1 MRETRSL
8 LLVGVGGQG
17 TVLVTTILSKGL
29 VMAGFD
35 VKMAEVHGMAQR
47 GGSVSTQVRYG
58 DAVFSPI
65 VGRGGADA
73 LVAFE
78 TMEALRWIEYLRP
91 GGKVIVNDH
100 RIASAPILM
109 GQRDYPEGVL
119 GILNACADTTVIAA
133 SDIAVGI
140 GNPKVMNLVLFGALV
155 EAMALDGVDWEPVI
169 RDSVKPAFVEAN
181 LEAFRAGR
189 EAISPGRPKP
199 AKAVPSRKPGRSKKI
214 VKESK

>member
-1 MRETRSL
+1 MRETKSL

-29 VMAGFD
+29 VAAGYD

-58 DAVFSPI
+58 DRVYSPI

-73 LVAFE
+73 LVSFE

-91 GGKVIVNDH
+91 GGKVIVNDF
-100 RIASAPILM
+100 RIASVPILM
-109 GQRDYPEGVL
+109 GLRDYPDNVL
-119 GILNACADTTVIAA
+119 NILKACADTTVIEA
-133 SDIAVGI
+133 SDIAVKL
-140 GNPKVMNLVLFGALV
+140 GNPRVMNLVLFGALV
-155 EAMALDGVDWEPVI
+155 ESVALSGVDWEPVI
-169 RDSVKPAFVEAN
+169 RSSVKPAFIDAN
-181 LEAFRAGR
+181 LAAFRAGR
-189 EAISPGRPKP
+189 SAVSPGEPQP
-199 AKAVPSRKPGRSKKI
+199 ARKTSRSKKI